1 MTSIRERRW
10 DSKTD
15 DPEESDARLNEGW
28 RDLVEAFASLL
39 PFQLRTVDFTG
50 PAATLSFA
58 IPGITQRPAAVIL
71 GGLYRID
78 TGATSAIT
86 LSWTYANAMV
96 TTTSFSGLAATRWRA
111 TFLVIG
117 ATP

>member
-10 DSKTD
+10 DAKTD
-15 DPEESDARLNEGW
+15 EPDEYDARLNEGW
-28 RDLVEAFASLL
+28 RDLVAAFASLL
-39 PFQLRTVDFTG
+39 PFQVRSVDFDG
-50 PAATLSFA
+50 PVATLSFS

-96 TTTSFSGLAATRWRA
+96 STTSFSGLAATKWRA

-117 ATP
+117 AA